1 MSAVFSRRTP
11 TARRRGHR
19 SRAGQARELRDAVDL
34 VRRTLDAPGRDSG
47 RALLVAMSGI
57 DGSGKTRCAA
67 ELAAALRRDELRVA
81 VIGVDP
87 WQNPQ
92 TVRFTAGPD
101 PATHF
106 YRHAIRFDELFAR
119 VVEPLVTRR
128 SLHLETLGIR
138 TDADAWEPLV
148 YDFDDVDV
156 VLLEG
161 IFLFRRDLAP
171 RYDLRL
177 WVHCPMPTALRRALA
192 RNAERR
198 SIADLRRDYARI
210 YHAAQRVHFALDEP
224 EACADAVLD
233 NSTWELE
240 ELA

>member
-1 MSAVFSRRTP
+1 MSAFPGTDVPP
-11 TARRRGHR
+11 TRRRVSR
-19 SRAGQARELRDAVDL
+19 SRAGRANTLRDAVAL
-34 VRRTLDAPGRDSG
+34 VFFALSDARRNRE

-67 ELAAALRRDELRVA
+67 EFADALRRAGLRVA

-92 TVRFTAGPD
+92 TLRFTVEQE
-101 PATHF
+101 PAPHF

-119 VVEPLVTRR
+119 VVEPLTAQR
-128 SLHLETLGIR
+128 SLHLETLGLR

-148 YDFDDVDV
+148 YDFDDIDV

-161 IFLFRRDLAP
+161 IFLFRRDLAA

-198 SIADLRRDYARI
+198 SIEELRRDYARI

-224 EACADAVLD
+224 EACADLVLD
-233 NSTWELE
+233 NAAWDE
-240 ELA
+240 EFA